1 MHDTISST
9 LETLERLTAEDF
21 ASLNNDDLHD
31 AVVRLDLARERA
43 EQVMLERWRAL
54 QGDRL
59 RVRTRLAATSP
70 NR

>member
-1 MHDTISST
+1 MPDKIIST
-9 LETLERLTAEDF
+9 LETLEQLTAEDF

-31 AVVRLDLARERA
+31 TVVWLDLARERA

-54 QGDRL
+54 KRDQVRA
-59 RVRTRLAATSP
+59 RTRLAAAAS